1 MKATGG
7 LAASRERRAQLVQG
21 KGGMNAGDAM
31 QEGAALN
38 ATGGN
43 AASRERRT
51 QLVQGKGVREAV
63 IVPTH
68 APAAPDAAA
77 PATAPGRAPVV
88 SAHSRITG
96 TLFSSD
102 EPASTG
108 DSGAGNHVTGDTPR
122 NVARVTGT
130 QRGAER
136 HITGTS
142 YYCTGT
148 GGKMEPNSIERVA
161 NAFSVRS
168 PQLDAQ
174 LRADAA
180 AIRQPSAEGRI
191 TGTFARGEGKITGN
205 QEFHYSPR
213 QSAPHGA
220 STKLTGEGRSEG
232 PDITGGAWDVKS
244 NVTGTEDYIAAERNP
259 SERAGQR
266 HGFAS
271 AGAFKGKG
279 KHSAPTHHVTGM
291 VGWSSK
297 AAARV
302 TVSGGAQG

>member
-1 MKATGG
+1 MQQGSAMKATGG

-21 KGGMNAGDAM
+21 KGGLPPAAERSRAGV
-31 QEGAALN
+31 QEP
-38 ATGGN
+38 
-43 AASRERRT
+43 
-51 QLVQGKGVREAV
+51 AV
-63 IVPTH
+63 MPAVSHAPTVPE
-68 APAAPDAAA
+68 APAAAA
-77 PATAPGRAPVV
+77 GRAPVAP
-88 SAHSRITG
+88 AHQRITG

-102 EPASTG
+102 EPESTG

-148 GGKMEPNSIERVA
+148 GGKMESKSIERVA
-161 NAFSVRS
+161 SGFSVRS

-174 LRADAA
+174 LRADTA

-205 QEFHYSPR
+205 QEFHFSPR
-213 QSAPHGA
+213 PQSEGSGA
-220 STKLTGEGRSEG
+220 RAKLTGEGRVEG
-232 PDITGGAWDVKS
+232 PGITGSAWTEKS